1 MPRMR
6 SYNSDH
12 GHDYYDQN
20 EVISGLHVVHP
31 THSLSTGRRVG
42 YLLGDDDSPS
52 NTVPQKVV
60 QELMVDFDIGDAFIL
75 ALAQSGEII
84 AWGDNQDGQL
94 NVPAEIYRASPI
106 HLAEMGLTGIAQPD
120 VGELEMLSAGGLG
133 IHWGS
138 NTQYEVQT
146 TTDILGGEWGPLPA
160 EANNRFYR
168 IVPINE

>member
-1 MPRMR
+1 MF
-6 SYNSDH
+6 
-12 GHDYYDQN
+12 
-20 EVISGLHVVHP
+20 
-31 THSLSTGRRVG
+31 
-42 YLLGDDDSPS
+42 
-52 NTVPQKVV
+52 
-60 QELMVDFDIGDAFIL
+60 DFENLEALIL

-146 TTDILGGEWGPLPA
+146 TTDILGGEWSPLPA